1 MFMRDPPLATDLAQA
16 DRQTKLKLFSVAVGP
31 GSRTA
36 ASVIF
41 RIHVY
46 SRSRL
51 RGVKQFNFA
60 RFQRLGVHGLQRFSF
75 RHIFEQRLTAA
86 QEQWL
91 GVHELQR
98 YADQTGT
105 WLFEHS
111 CVPLN

>member
-60 RFQRLGVHGLQRFSF
+60 RFQRLGVH
-75 RHIFEQRLTAA
+75 
-86 QEQWL
+86 
-91 GVHELQR
+91 ELQR